1 MAKKRK
7 KRAAPS
13 KAKAKAKTKPPKA
26 ASGRKRGMKP
36 EPEATAEIR
45 PRHPLIEEDLGPS
58 EAETDAGAR
67 PSKAA
72 STRKRARSKSRDTRT
87 PEPEEK
93 TGATKTRKKGKKNK
107 AKRGDPSA
115 SKKRASQL
123 PDKPLSAGLLDE
135 GLGQTPGSDEGAGGA
150 VGVTEPPGGG
160 DAMAQAAARKPREKD
175 DARPKLRVVPKP
187 SEKKKG
193 RAAATAQSMA
203 TQQREISVAEFFQKN
218 RHLLGFDNPRKAL
231 MTAIKEA
238 VDNALDACEEARI
251 LPDIRVEI
259 NPTKHEERFRL
270 VVQDNG
276 PGIVKEQI
284 GPIFGKLLY
293 GSKFH
298 RLKMSRGQQ
307 GIGISAAGMY
317 GQLTTGKPV
326 KIISRTGPDVP
337 AHIYELMMNT
347 TKNEPVI
354 IRNDEDPDWKHERG
368 TRIELELVARYQKGR
383 QSIDEYLEETAIA
396 CPHVRL
402 VYKTPDG
409 QRRTFPRASEVL
421 PAEAREIR
429 PHPHGVEL
437 GLLMKMLKDS
447 KDRWLTAF
455 LHKSFSR
462 VSTPVAKKICEKAKV
477 RPKAKPSRMQ
487 HEDVDALYGAINS
500 TKLMAPPTNCL
511 SPIGEEQIMVGLRKR
526 IKTDFVTAVS
536 RSPAVYRGNP
546 FLVEAGLAWGGE
558 QDAVGLSR
566 LLRFANR
573 VPLLYQ
579 RTAGAIYDAVV
590 DTSWRNYNVPQSRGA
605 LPSGPLTIMVHFA
618 SAWVPFT
625 SESKEAIAGY
635 PEIKKEMRLALH
647 ECGRQLAKFLRRRRK
662 AAEVERR
669 KSYIEK
675 YIPHIAI
682 GLRDILGFS
691 ETEEKRTV
699 TKLKDILENKFN
711 GKSAGAKAAK
721 KSEPKARKS
730 SAKSSKK
737 KG

>member
-1 MAKKRK
+1 LAKKRK
-7 KRAAPS
+7 KKAAPP
-13 KAKAKAKTKPPKA
+13 KAKTKKPKA
-26 ASGRKRGMKP
+26 ASGRKRVSKPKP
-36 EPEATAEIR
+36 EAPEEIR
-45 PRHPLIEEDLGPS
+45 PRHPLVEEELGRS
-58 EAETDAGAR
+58 VAEAGAAAKS
-67 PSKAA
+67 SKVAPA
-72 STRKRARSKSRDTRT
+72 RKGGRSRSKGAGK

-93 TGATKTRKKGKKNK
+93 TGAAKTRKKGKKDK
-107 AKRGDPSA
+107 AKRGRA
-115 SKKRASQL
+115 KKSKKRAAKL

-135 GLGQTPGSDEGAGGA
+135 GLGRTPGLVEGAGGTE
-150 VGVTEPPGGG
+150 GVTGPPGGG
-160 DAMAQAAARKPREKD
+160 DAMAQAAARKHRATE
-175 DARPKLRVVPKP
+175 DATPKLRVVPKP
-187 SEKKKG
+187 SEKKNG
-193 RAAATAQSMA
+193 GAVATAQSMA

-259 NPTKHEERFRL
+259 NPTKHEDRFKL

-326 KIISRTGPDVP
+326 KITSRTSPDVP

-383 QSIDEYLEETAIA
+383 QSIDEYLHETAIA

-409 QRRTFPRASEVL
+409 QRKTYPRASSVL
-421 PAEAREIR
+421 PAEAREIK

-462 VSTPVAKKICEKAKV
+462 VSTPMAKKIIVKAKL

-487 HEDVDALYGAINS
+487 HEEVDALYRSIND
-500 TKLMAPPTNCL
+500 TKIMAPPTNCL
-511 SPIGEEQIMVGLRKR
+511 SPIGEEQIVIGLKKR
-526 IKTDFVTAVS
+526 IKTDFATAVS

-558 QDAVGLSR
+558 QDTEGLAR

-625 SESKEAIAGY
+625 SESKEAIAAY
-635 PEIKKEMRLALH
+635 PEIKKEMRLALQ

-682 GLRDILGFS
+682 GLREILGFS
-691 ETEEKRTV
+691 QAEEKRTV
-699 TKLKDILENKFN
+699 KQLKGILEKKTN
-711 GKSAGAKAAK
+711 GKG
-721 KSEPKARKS
+721 SE
-730 SAKSSKK
+730 KK
-737 KG
+737 K